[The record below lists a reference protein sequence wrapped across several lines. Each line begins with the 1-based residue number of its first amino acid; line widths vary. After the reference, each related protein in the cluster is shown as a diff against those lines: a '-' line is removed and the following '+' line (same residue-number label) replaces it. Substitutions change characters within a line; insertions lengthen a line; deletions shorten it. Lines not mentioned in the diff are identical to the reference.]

1 MRINKAVLAAGTAV
15 SLMLLS
21 TAGVYA
27 EDEDAARSAILG
39 RTVPG
44 DVLSAQR
51 GRAQEVLTFMG
62 VDGVVRDNVAID
74 TITGKNVITSGA
86 FTNASGLSTAIQNSG
101 NNVLIQNATILLLD
115 IH

>member
-1 MRINKAVLAAGTAV
+1 MRINKAVVAAGAV

-21 TAGVYA
+21 TPGVYA

-39 RTVPG
+39 RTVPA
-44 DVLSAQR
+44 DVLSSQR

-62 VDGVVRDNVAID
+62 IDGLVTDNVAID
-74 TITGKNVITSGA
+74 TITGKNIITSGA

-115 IH
+115 VH